1 MKPAKFNFLA
11 PQDLGEVL
19 ACLNQYGA
27 GARILAGGLSLG
39 AMLNYRLVD
48 FSVLIDIS
56 NLKELSYI
64 RRDGDWVEIG
74 AATTQAELLAWSELA
89 ETLPL
94 LALAL
99 PFVGH
104 YQTRSRGTVCG
115 SISHCEP
122 TSELPLC
129 FRLLNGEA
137 VLRSKHGERR
147 LAAGDFQRGMFSN
160 ACRPDEMVVAVRF
173 PVCTS
178 IEGYAFREFA
188 QRRGDFAIVAIAAVA
203 ATDKVR
209 VAVGGV
215 TDRPHIQEWRGLAE
229 QDYDDELNKLAWTL
243 GGYTDIHADAAYR
256 RGLVRTFGRQVIEEA
271 RNNAAT

>member
-19 ACLNQYGA
+19 ACLDQYGA
-27 GARILAGGLSLG
+27 ESRILAGGLSLG

-48 FSVLIDIS
+48 VSVLVDIS
-56 NLKELSYI
+56 SLKELSYI
-64 RRDGDWVEIG
+64 RRDGDWIEIG
-74 AATTQAELLAWSELA
+74 AATTQAELLAWPELF

-99 PFVGH
+99 PSVGH
-104 YQTRSRGTVCG
+104 YQTRSRGTICG

-137 VLRSKHGERR
+137 VLRSKKGERR
-147 LAAGDFQRGMFSN
+147 ISAGDFQRGMLSN
-160 ACRPDEMVVAVRF
+160 ACRPDELVVAVRF
-173 PVCTS
+173 PVRKPT
-178 IEGYAFREFA
+178 EGFAFREFA
-188 QRRGDFAIVAIAAVA
+188 QRRGDFAIVVVAAVA
-203 ATDKVR
+203 DANILR

-215 TDRPHIQEWRGLAE
+215 TDRPHI
-229 QDYDDELNKLAWTL
+229 
-243 GGYTDIHADAAYR
+243 
-256 RGLVRTFGRQVIEEA
+256 
-271 RNNAAT
+271 